1 MKKLTLVLS
10 LALVLFTLT
19 ACGEEAYNFTS
30 KAFSRPVYE
39 EYMDITTRQSSFI
52 SNIDD
57 NIIEGSMPTADR
69 NVFTSG
75 LETYK
80 NVSDDILLIMPIF
93 DLGQSGTETNGVY
106 DTSHFYNTT
115 YKNISVFQVERLATS
130 LLDEQNTY
138 NYRMDWSSG
147 GIVIDY
153 TLTITFN
160 ESLNANEYN
169 IALNF
174 QDSNTA
180 VNSFEKNYLVRYEQ
194 GSSYFYFQIKNTPTS
209 LNGVE
214 VEYYAL
220 SDGYYIARI
229 RECEYVNSVPNYTY
243 TDIMFNNFNGRLK
256 VASNGTQNPTS
267 IKDLSTISYTSF
279 ACISDADR
287 GSTLNKYA
295 FNIQDGTIEV
305 DKVTRGN

>member
-52 SNIDD
+52 SNIED

-80 NVSDDILLIMPIF
+80 SVSDDILLIMPIF
-93 DLGQSGTETNGVY
+93 DLGQSGAETNGVY

-115 YKNISVFQVERLATS
+115 YKNISVFQVERLEVS
-130 LLDEQNTY
+130 PLDDTKTHY
-138 NYRMDWSSG
+138 YKMDWSSG

-160 ESLNANEYN
+160 ESLKVTDYN
-169 IALNF
+169 ISLNF

-194 GSSYFYFQIKNTPTS
+194 GSSYFYFQIKDTPTS

>member
-52 SNIDD
+52 SNIED

-80 NVSDDILLIMPIF
+80 SVSDDILLIMPIL
-93 DLGQSGTETNGVY
+93 DLGQSGAETNAVY

-115 YKNISVFQVERLATS
+115 YKNISVFQVERLEVS
-130 LLDEQNTY
+130 PLDDTKIY
-138 NYRMDWSSG
+138 NYKMDWSSG

-153 TLTITFN
+153 TLTITYN
-160 ESLNANEYN
+160 ESLKANEYN

-180 VNSFEKNYLVRYEQ
+180 VNSFKKNYLVRYEQ

-267 IKDLSTISYTSF
+267 IKDLSTISYTSY